1 MLKIEIGRVDGGF
14 VITRALNERWRR
26 LAAKSRII
34 VAALAL
40 AMLAG
45 CATGNPDSAGD
56 DEYGAGDPL
65 ESYNRVMF
73 DINQTID
80 GVLLKPAAIL
90 YDGILPE
97 WGQERVT
104 NVLNNLGEPVNFANN
119 LLQGEIERAG
129 ITLGRFVIN
138 STIGIV
144 GIFEVAEDWGLP
156 RVPEDFGQTLAVWG
170 VGDQPYLML
179 PLFGPSN
186 PRDAIGLVVDWLM
199 DPFTY
204 IFNSEQR
211 LARTATRGVSL
222 RAENIENIET
232 LEETSLDFYAAMRE
246 LYRQYRDNEIR
257 NGDLP
262 PPIPIP
268 SITLEDFADDDMEQ
282 IAETEN

>member
-1 MLKIEIGRVDGGF
+1 VDGGY
-14 VITRALNERWRR
+14 VVTRALNERWRR
-26 LAAKSRII
+26 LASGSRII
-34 VAALAL
+34 VAAFALTLLA
-40 AMLAG
+40 A
-45 CATGNPDSAGD
+45 CATSNPDAAD
-56 DEYGAGDPL
+56 DEYGDGDPL

-73 DINQTID
+73 DVNQTID
-80 GVLLKPAAIL
+80 GVLFKPVAIL
-90 YDGILPE
+90 YDGILPA
-97 WGQERVT
+97 WGQERVS
-104 NVLNNLGEPVNFANN
+104 NVLDNLGEPVNFANN

-144 GIFEVAEDWGLP
+144 GIFEVAEGWGLQ
-156 RVPEDFGQTLAVWG
+156 RMPEDFGQTLAVWG

-186 PRDAIGLVVDWLM
+186 PRDAIGLVVDWLI

-204 IFNSEQR
+204 IFNFDQR
-211 LARTATRGVSL
+211 LARTATRGISL

-246 LYRQYRDNEIR
+246 LYGQYRDNQIR
-257 NGDLP
+257 NGALP

-268 SITLEDFADDDMEQ
+268 SITLEEFADDDMDQ
-282 IAETEN
+282 IVDSEN

>member
-1 MLKIEIGRVDGGF
+1 MLKIESGRVDGGF

>member
-1 MLKIEIGRVDGGF
+1 
-14 VITRALNERWRR
+14 
-26 LAAKSRII
+26 LATGSRIL

-45 CATGNPDSAGD
+45 CATGNPDAAD
-56 DEYGAGDPL
+56 DDYGPSDPL

-138 STIGIV
+138 STIGILGV
-144 GIFEVAEDWGLP
+144 FEVAEDWGLP
-156 RVPEDFGQTLAVWG
+156 RSPEDFGQTLAVWG

-186 PRDAIGLVVDWLM
+186 PRDAIGLVVDWLL

-222 RAENIENIET
+222 RAENIENLET

-246 LYRQYRDNEIR
+246 LYTQYRDNEIR

-268 SITLEDFADDDMEQ
+268 SITLEDFADDEMEQ
-282 IAETEN
+282 IAETQN